1 MFLSLNYRKK
11 GSENFLKYKEATMM
25 LAILC
30 FSFIVVSVVAG
41 AAKLEIWKSS
51 MHVTNVQWLEDSAKF
66 SLISRWG
73 ITR

>member
-1 MFLSLNYRKK
+1 
-11 GSENFLKYKEATMM
+11 MM

>member
-1 MFLSLNYRKK
+1 MNTSSN
-11 GSENFLKYKEATMM
+11 YKETIMI

-30 FSFIVVSVVAG
+30 FSFIVVLVVAG
-41 AAKLEIWKSS
+41 VAKLETWKSS

>member
-1 MFLSLNYRKK
+1 MVLTILCLSL
-11 GSENFLKYKEATMM
+11 
-25 LAILC
+25 
-30 FSFIVVSVVAG
+30 IVVLVVAG
-41 AAKLEIWKSS
+41 AAKLETWKSS

>member
-1 MFLSLNYRKK
+1 MI
-11 GSENFLKYKEATMM
+11 

-30 FSFIVVSVVAG
+30 LSFIVVLVVAG
-41 AAKLEIWKSS
+41 GAKLETWKSS

>member
-1 MFLSLNYRKK
+1 MI
-11 GSENFLKYKEATMM
+11 

-30 FSFIVVSVVAG
+30 CSFIVVLVVAG
-41 AAKLEIWKSS
+41 AAKLEIWESS
-51 MHVTNVQWLEDSAKF
+51 MHVTNLQWLEDSAKF